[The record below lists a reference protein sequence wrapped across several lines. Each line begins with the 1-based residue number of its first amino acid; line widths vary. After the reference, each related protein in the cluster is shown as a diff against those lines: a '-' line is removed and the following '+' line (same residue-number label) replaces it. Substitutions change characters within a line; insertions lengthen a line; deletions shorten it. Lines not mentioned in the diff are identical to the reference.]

1 MDAKYLHLGN
11 KFPTFL
17 SAYLDVCAYY
27 TYLLF
32 GIPVG
37 FAQAVPNTVVLN
49 KIIAAIYIFLYQDI
63 QYRTNGITVHC
74 SLSRLEPMQQYVMYC
89 TVY

>member
-37 FAQAVPNTVVLN
+37 FAQAVPN
-49 KIIAAIYIFLYQDI
+49 
-63 QYRTNGITVHC
+63 
-74 SLSRLEPMQQYVMYC
+74 SLE
-89 TVY
+89 